1 MQKVNI
7 PISDTCKCC
16 SLEPSKKIWS
26 KICCS
31 LEQYDNLFSNHVT
44 WHEYEMLI
52 RNDCKLNATNPPDF
66 HKRAVARLA
75 HSKPSWSK
83 AWPQAS
89 SVKDMHNI
97 GAFKLKNWPKEV
109 ILGDCDAQHREC
121 SGLPHFLAPYIQSA
135 LRLPF
140 TGHQL
145 GVLVL
150 YEHCQLCPRQ
160 HALP

>member
-1 MQKVNI
+1 MRQ
-7 PISDTCKCC
+7 T
-16 SLEPSKKIWS
+16 
-26 KICCS
+26 
-31 LEQYDNLFSNHVT
+31 H
-44 WHEYEMLI
+44 
-52 RNDCKLNATNPPDF
+52 TNPPDF

-89 SVKDMHNI
+89 SVKDMHII
-97 GAFKLKNWPKEV
+97 GAFKLRIGQRKSSWAIVMLNIE
-109 ILGDCDAQHREC
+109 GAHDCPIFWRR
-121 SGLPHFLAPYIQSA
+121 SYIQSA

-160 HALP
+160 HGSPLTGVSVRDIYWLVVLAILNNIMQWEGLSHILWKTKNV